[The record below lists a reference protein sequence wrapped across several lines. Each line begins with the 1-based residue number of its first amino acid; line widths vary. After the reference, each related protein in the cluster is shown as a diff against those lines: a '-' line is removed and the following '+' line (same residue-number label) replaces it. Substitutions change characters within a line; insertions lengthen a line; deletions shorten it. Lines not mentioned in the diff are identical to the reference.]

1 MIGTSLVLRHLRLAH
16 RRGKLSFNGPL
27 VSLSDPQAFR
37 AHLAPLYEKDWF
49 VYAKPPFGGPER
61 VLKYLGRYTHRV
73 AISNSRLV
81 EMKDGSVSF
90 RWKDYANNCKWR
102 VMTLAGKEFL
112 RRFLMHVLPKG
123 FVRIRHTG
131 LLGNRSRK
139 EKIAACR
146 RLLGQNPPNNTEA
159 VPQDSSAGGT
169 EQKACPLCKL
179 GIMLFVQLIPGGIG
193 LSPPAPRDTS

>member
-1 MIGTSLVLRHLRLAH
+1 VQESQV
-16 RRGKLSFNGPL
+16 
-27 VSLSDPQAFR
+27 FR
-37 AHLAPLYEKDWF
+37 DHLAPLYDKDWF

-81 EMKDGSVSF
+81 EMKDGAVSF

-102 VMTLAGKEFL
+102 VMTLTGKEFL

-131 LLGNRSRK
+131 LIANRSRK
-139 EKIAACR
+139 EKIAVCR
-146 RLLGQNPPNNTEA
+146 MLLGQSPPDDSDA
-159 VPQDSSAGGT
+159 VSKTSSISAA
-169 EQKACPLCKL
+169 EQKPCPLCNQ
-179 GIMLFVQLIPGGIG
+179 GVMIFVQLIRTGFEP
-193 LSPPAPRDTS
+193 SPPAPSDTS